1 MRDSGLAEFDG
12 SLGRD
17 SPPTLE
23 RDELS
28 DQLFEFVWQRLRQ
41 DREIVG
47 VQLATDR
54 GRCLAYASASFPT

>member
-1 MRDSGLAEFDG
+1 MQDRRLSEFDG
-12 SLGRD
+12 SLGHSR
-17 SPPTLE
+17 PTLE

-28 DQLFEFVWQRLRQ
+28 DQHFEFAWQRLRQ

-54 GRCLAYASASFPT
+54 GRRLADASASFPT